1 MKKIRTRI
9 HYLYCLYLILFC
21 SDGLAQGQSI
31 RVTDLPNL
39 IVEERLL
46 NSNKSDLNLRQNDIQ
61 QKSPKNLAQ
70 SLEDELG
77 MSNSSFGQGAN
88 RPIIRGMS
96 GSRVPIM
103 QNGMNSGDVSDLS
116 ADHAVVGDVLFNQ
129 HIEVLRGGEA
139 LRYSSSA
146 NQGLVNTI
154 DNRIPA
160 SQLASPSASLISQYN
175 FNQQGMTNGLL
186 VEDSIGSLT
195 LHVDN
200 TTRSFNDYKRAD
212 GQLQPYS
219 FSRQND
225 FGIGASYFRDS
236 GFTGISF
243 SQFQNFYGIPSQ
255 EGSQIDVLHHR
266 FSLRDE
272 QSQPLDGFTKLI
284 TQFNYSNYSHQEI
297 STSSVA
303 QSEFKNTSY
312 DARFELFHLPFLG
325 WKGSLGL
332 QAGSNNIS
340 ATDLTNPIVNAA
352 IIPATKSDHLS
363 LFALENQSFG
373 IFDFQNALRY
383 EWVKRNPNTSLDYAA
398 NPDFSIPSNGY
409 APTSIKPISNQF
421 SLVSLSTEA
430 AWNYSFGQ
438 NLHLRYTF
446 SQRAP
451 SVDELYSYGNHDSTA
466 TFDVGNPSLSKESSN
481 HFELGWRK
489 NQGVI
494 QGKLNL
500 YQNFVNNYVYTQYT
514 GAIDLESNFPV
525 RQFLQ
530 ANATLK
536 GVESELTYKLNS
548 DGLSGRIFGDYSVG
562 VLDQGGYLPL
572 QPATRIGGAI
582 FYNQFGW
589 KSKLSLIHA
598 FGHNKTASSPFYNEP
613 KTEQYN
619 KLDFSISKSQAL
631 SKVLLTYYLQAN
643 NLLNDT
649 IRFSTTVDTLRLYAP
664 QPGRALIVGI
674 KVDY

>member
-1 MKKIRTRI
+1 
-9 HYLYCLYLILFC
+9 
-21 SDGLAQGQSI
+21 
-31 RVTDLPNL
+31 V
-39 IVEERLL
+39 
-46 NSNKSDLNLRQNDIQ
+46 
-61 QKSPKNLAQ
+61 
-70 SLEDELG
+70 
-77 MSNSSFGQGAN
+77 
-88 RPIIRGMS
+88 
-96 GSRVPIM
+96 
-103 QNGMNSGDVSDLS
+103 
-116 ADHAVVGDVLFNQ
+116 
-129 HIEVLRGGEA
+129 
-139 LRYSSSA
+139 
-146 NQGLVNTI
+146 
-154 DNRIPA
+154 
-160 SQLASPSASLISQYN
+160 
-175 FNQQGMTNGLL
+175 
-186 VEDSIGSLT
+186 
-195 LHVDN
+195 
-200 TTRSFNDYKRAD
+200 
-212 GQLQPYS
+212 
-219 FSRQND
+219 
-225 FGIGASYFRDS
+225 
-236 GFTGISF
+236 
-243 SQFQNFYGIPSQ
+243 
-255 EGSQIDVLHHR
+255 
-266 FSLRDE
+266 
-272 QSQPLDGFTKLI
+272 
-284 TQFNYSNYSHQEI
+284 
-297 STSSVA
+297 
-303 QSEFKNTSY
+303 
-312 DARFELFHLPFLG
+312 
-325 WKGSLGL
+325 
-332 QAGSNNIS
+332 
-340 ATDLTNPIVNAA
+340 
-352 IIPATKSDHLS
+352 S
-363 LFALENQSFG
+363 LFAVENQSFG
-373 IFDFQNALRY
+373 IFDFQNAIRY
-383 EWVKRNPNTSLDYAA
+383 EWVKRNPNTSVDYAS

-409 APTSIKPISNQF
+409 APASIKPTSNQF

-430 AWNYSFGQ
+430 VWNYSFDQ

-451 SVDELYSYGNHDSTA
+451 NVDELYSYGNHDSTA

-489 NQGVI
+489 NKGVI

-598 FGHNKTASSPFYNEP
+598 FGHNKTASSPFYYEP
-613 KTEQYN
+613 RTDAYN

-649 IRFSTTVDTLRLYAP
+649 IRFSTTVDTLRTYAP